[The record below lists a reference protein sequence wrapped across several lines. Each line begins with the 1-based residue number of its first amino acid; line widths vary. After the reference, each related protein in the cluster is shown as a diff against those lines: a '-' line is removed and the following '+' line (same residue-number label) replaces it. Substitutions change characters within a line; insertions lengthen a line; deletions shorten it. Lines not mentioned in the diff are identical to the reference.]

1 MEKAKT
7 KSTLYLSVVSALLAA
22 LSTVFVYFIHI
33 PNGIGGYTHAGD
45 MFVYLAA
52 CLLPTPYAAMSGA
65 VGFAIADLLS
75 GYPHYMIPSA
85 LIRVLVV
92 LMFSSKQDKI
102 LSKRNYIAL
111 PLSAVITVVGYA
123 ITKYF
128 VYILMKSEGSQ
139 AAFAAAI
146 ASIPG
151 NIMQCVI
158 SSVLFVALSLA
169 LDRFGFK
176 KQVLGLANASKH

>member
-1 MEKAKT
+1 MEKPKA
-7 KSTLYLSVVSALLAA
+7 KSTLYMSAVSALFAA
-22 LSTVFVYFIHI
+22 LCTVFVYFIHI

-52 CLLPTPYAAMSGA
+52 CMLPTPYAAMSSA
-65 VGFAIADLLS
+65 VGFALADLLS

-92 LMFSSKQDKI
+92 LMFSSKQEKI
-102 LSKRNYIAL
+102 LSKRNYVAL

-123 ITKYF
+123 VTKYF
-128 VYILMKSEGSQ
+128 VYLLMKSEGSQ
-139 AAFAAAI
+139 AAIAAAI

-151 NIMQCVI
+151 NIMQCII
-158 SSVLFVALSLA
+158 SSALFIFLSLA
-169 LDRFGFK
+169 LDKFGFK
-176 KQVLGLANASKH
+176 KQVMSKI